1 MWESIIQF
9 AQDSW
14 VELVTTSGVTLA
26 GIKWFVVDKLN
37 LAKKEVDVINF
48 KAKIAD
54 VGQDV
59 KVVSK
64 VLYDKFDEFKIQFEQ
79 QNAKIELVTK
89 ENTMLANLAVQALA
103 VANIPVDAKE
113 KFFNSM
119 MSTVNINEDIKN
131 TLSSIINKQKETQ
144 VNIQENTQET
154 IDKLK
159 EV

>member
-64 VLYDKFDEFKIQFEQ
+64 VLYDKFDEFKVQFEQ

>member
-103 VANIPVDAKE
+103 VANIPVDSKE